1 MNYYCIFVSLSLR
14 AYIDLSI
21 SALFSQE
28 TKIRVFRVLFSSL
41 LCVPLSKQIS
51 IYLFRFYFIN
61 QTIYIWVGVGLC
73 LSSEPESVLHKKQK
87 SHSLI
92 IFALLCV
99 PLWKQISIC
108 LFRLYFI
115 NQTIYIWVGG
125 GLCVCPTIQK
135 MFFHTKQKSDFSY
148 FRFCIVVC
156 SPLKT
161 DIDLSI
167 SALFY

>member
-1 MNYYCIFVSLSLR
+1 MLDFKMKLFIYERYVGIYENAKKDSYIWIIIAFLCLSL
-14 AYIDLSI
+14 YVHISICLS
-21 SALFSQE
+21 LLWNVFSQE
-28 TKIRVFRVLFSSL
+28 TKIRVFRVLFSS
-41 LCVPLSKQIS
+41 
-51 IYLFRFYFIN
+51 
-61 QTIYIWVGVGLC
+61 
-73 LSSEPESVLHKKQK
+73 
-87 SHSLI
+87 
-92 IFALLCV
+92 LLCV

-115 NQTIYIWVGG
+115 NQTIYIWVGD